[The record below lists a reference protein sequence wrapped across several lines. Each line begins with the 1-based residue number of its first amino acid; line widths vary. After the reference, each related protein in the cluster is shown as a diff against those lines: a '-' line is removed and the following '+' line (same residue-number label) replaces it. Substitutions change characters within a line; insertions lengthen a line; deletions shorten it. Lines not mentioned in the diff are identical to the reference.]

1 MSTSEELKK
10 IVTVARPVIDRWLD
24 LVEELA
30 AIRDAATQ
38 KGLDWGQIKA
48 LLKAQAQ
55 DERDG
60 NGEGKRVSR
69 IIEKADYAASYADM
83 LGLGKMN
90 NMNEYNSISDDHSS
104 AADPLAIP
112 PDLSIPP
119 FLRRQPAEAV

>member
-10 IVTVARPVIDRWLD
+10 IVTVARPVIERWLD

-55 DERDG
+55 DERDEKG
-60 NGEGKRVSR
+60 GSKRVTR

-83 LGLGKMN
+83 LGLGLGNMNKMN
-90 NMNEYNSISDDHSS
+90 EQNSISGDS
-104 AADPLAIP
+104 AADPLSIP
-112 PDLSIPP
+112 ADLSIPP
-119 FLRRQPAEAV
+119 YLRRQPAEAV

>member
-60 NGEGKRVSR
+60 SGEGKRVSR

-112 PDLSIPP
+112 SDLSIPP
-119 FLRRQPAEAV
+119 YLRRQPAEAV